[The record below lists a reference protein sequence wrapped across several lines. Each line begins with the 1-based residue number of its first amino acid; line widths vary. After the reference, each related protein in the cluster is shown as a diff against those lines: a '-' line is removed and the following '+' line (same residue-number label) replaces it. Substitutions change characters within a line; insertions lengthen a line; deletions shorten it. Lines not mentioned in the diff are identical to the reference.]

1 MCILA
6 YIIYKFNKILLTN
19 FARRANPAKVRE
31 FGPIC
36 SKPNDPSSI
45 FFLKTNFANYRRTK
59 GDIYLKSM
67 CNHIYIFTGINIFW
81 SQVSTPFGSP
91 VICKIRFKKKHR
103 WRFAGFRANA
113 SEFAQFRANFFAIHT
128 AVYSLY
134 LNIYH
139 WIANIVGD
147 IVALGYILCL
157 IKNPNIKKN

>member
-1 MCILA
+1 M
-6 YIIYKFNKILLTN
+6 NREKIRAIFGECSESEFPRKSLL
-19 FARRANPAKVRE
+19 FARNQANHHR
-31 FGPIC
+31 C
-36 SKPNDPSSI
+36 
-45 FFLKTNFANYRRTK
+45 FFLKRIFANYRRTK
-59 GDIYLKSM
+59 GDRDLKSM
-67 CNHIYIFTGINIFW
+67 CNRIYIFTGIFIFW